1 LKLIISLIAN
11 RKITQWQSLSPGVQS
26 SSRPGT
32 AKPIY
37 NFAKS
42 QSEANQ
48 PVKTVGIRNME
59 SARQKE
65 YFWQR

>member
-1 LKLIISLIAN
+1 MSLIEN
-11 RKITQWQSLSPGVQS
+11 LKITQWQSLLRGVQS
-26 SSRPGT
+26 NPQP
-32 AKPIY
+32 AKANPIY

-42 QSEANQ
+42 QDETAQ
-48 PVKTVGIRNME
+48 PVKTAGRINKK